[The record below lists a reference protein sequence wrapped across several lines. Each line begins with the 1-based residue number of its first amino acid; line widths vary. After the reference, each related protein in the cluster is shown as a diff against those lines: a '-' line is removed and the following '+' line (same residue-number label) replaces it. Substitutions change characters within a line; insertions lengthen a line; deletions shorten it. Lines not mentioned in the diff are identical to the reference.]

1 MALSA
6 NDAFAAGGGAK
17 RRRRY
22 GRGRRGALS
31 EINVTPLVDVM
42 LVLLIIFMIT
52 APLMSHKVQVELPE
66 ANLDTRD
73 QLAPEVPPITLA
85 ITQDGKLFWNDEPV
99 TTQLLESRLSV
110 EAQKT
115 PQPQI
120 NVRGD
125 KTTKY
130 RTVKDVVEI
139 AQKQGMRKVGF
150 VAIKDRSN

>member
-1 MALSA
+1 M
-6 NDAFAAGGGAK
+6 AFASNSGGGPMAD
-17 RRRRY
+17 
-22 GRGRRGALS
+22 
-31 EINVTPLVDVM
+31 INVTPLVDVM

-52 APLMSHKVQVELPE
+52 APLMSHKVKVELPE
-66 ANLDTRD
+66 ADVANLE

-85 ITQDGKLFWNDEPV
+85 VTQDGKLFWNDEPI
-99 TTQLLESRLSV
+99 TASLLESRLSV

-115 PQPQI
+115 PQPQV

-130 RTVKDVVEI
+130 RVIKDVVQV
-139 AQKQGMRKVGF
+139 AQQQGMRKVGF